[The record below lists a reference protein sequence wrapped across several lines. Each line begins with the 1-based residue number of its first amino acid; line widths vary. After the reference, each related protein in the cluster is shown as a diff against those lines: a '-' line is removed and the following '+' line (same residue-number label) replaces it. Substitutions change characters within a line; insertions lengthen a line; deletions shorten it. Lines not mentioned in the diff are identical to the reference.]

1 MIKIMII
8 KMIMIT
14 IMIMK
19 MKMIMITVM
28 IIIMIMKMIM
38 ITIDLSNNTPKTT
51 EKSNKDSGT
60 KGQRL
65 KPVFVMLEPKV
76 NKMDYWTLTGKE
88 GFINE

>member
-1 MIKIMII
+1 
-8 KMIMIT
+8 
-14 IMIMK
+14 
-19 MKMIMITVM
+19 
-28 IIIMIMKMIM
+28 M

-88 GFINE
+88 RFINE

>member
-19 MKMIMITVM
+19 MKMIMVM

-76 NKMDYWTLTGKE
+76 NKMDYWTLTGKVYK
-88 GFINE
+88 